1 MGFHMMLQER
11 RKNLHPKGQ
20 KQRIIN
26 YLKACKSGQT
36 SRMISEATGIDR
48 RQITSRITQMLREN
62 LLRITKEGYGKEV
75 TINEEK
81 ICNQEGNNIHI
92 MG

>member
-1 MGFHMMLQER
+1 
-11 RKNLHPKGQ
+11 
-20 KQRIIN
+20 
-26 YLKACKSGQT
+26 
-36 SRMISEATGIDR
+36 MISEATGIDR